1 MPDFFISLIMYL
13 RNKLLGTGLVTSQ
26 TKMHADLEFL
36 QIFVSFSEFIGLLN
50 ISLTFLGT
58 FFIMGMLGFLIISGC
73 QLFCIFNNRPFS
85 PYKSFMLLFD
95 NI

>member
-1 MPDFFISLIMYL
+1 
-13 RNKLLGTGLVTSQ
+13 
-26 TKMHADLEFL
+26 MHADLEFL

-50 ISLTFLGT
+50 ILLIFLGT
-58 FFIMGMLGFLIISGC
+58 FSIIGILGFLIIFGC
-73 QLFCIFNNRPFS
+73 QLFCIFNNKPFL